1 MGNQLVWQDRFN
13 IGVESIDRE
22 HKKLFSILN
31 KLMKYRNQP
40 DKIEWVC
47 REGIKYFK
55 DHAMRHFTDEEAYMA
70 SIGYEGFE
78 VHRKIHD
85 NFRNNTLPALEKE
98 LEQTSYS
105 EDAINHF
112 LGVCAGWLVGHSLT
126 EDSAITGKT
135 VSKWSA
141 LMPEEEQAA
150 MRNTIIELI
159 YDLFRL
165 KAQVISEYYRG
176 EKFGE
181 GIYYRLIYAANDNKK
196 WEFILVFEEK
206 LILNTIG
213 NILGDESDQ
222 VSVMLVNAARYTAQ
236 QFVHRIRECDPSA
249 GQGEVERENLLTYEQ
264 FQKIY
269 ENHRPQTSLL
279 FDTGAG
285 YFAYCVI
292 APHLLQN
299 EGETSIRADNAMGEI
314 RKYLKNNKNKDKWK
328 VLVVD
333 DSKIILQAMQELLQ
347 EDYDVAVANSG
358 ASAIQ
363 CITLNR
369 PDLILLDYEMPIC
382 NGAQVLEMIRA
393 EEGFADIPIIFL
405 SGMALDKDYV
415 GKILALKPA
424 GYLVKNQQIEEI
436 KRGVDDFFRKKTKN

>member
-31 KLMKYRNQP
+31 KMLRYRDQP
-40 DKIEWVC
+40 DKMEWVC

-78 VHRKIHD
+78 MHRKVHD
-85 NFRNNTLPALEKE
+85 NFRKNTLPALERE
-98 LEQTSYS
+98 LDQTSYS
-105 EDAINHF
+105 ADAINHF
-112 LGVCAGWLVGHSLT
+112 LGVCAGWLVGHILT
-126 EDSAITGKT
+126 EDSAITGET
-135 VSKWSA
+135 ISKWTD

-150 MRNTIIELI
+150 MCDTIIELI

-165 KAQVISEYYRG
+165 KARVISEYYRG
-176 EKFGE
+176 EKFGK
-181 GIYYRLIYAANDNKK
+181 GIYYRLVYAANEKEK
-196 WEFILVFEEK
+196 WEFILIFEEK
-206 LILNTIG
+206 LIVNTIG
-213 NILGDESDQ
+213 NILGEDSEQ
-222 VSVMLVNAARYTAQ
+222 INVMLVNAARYTAQ
-236 QFVHRIRECDPSA
+236 QFVRRIREHDPSVA
-249 GQGEVERENLLTYEQ
+249 QGEVERENLLTYEQ
-264 FQKIY
+264 FEKVF
-269 ENHRPQTSLL
+269 EKHRPQTSLL

-299 EGETSIRADNAMGEI
+299 EGETSIRADNAVGEI
-314 RKYLKNNKNKDKWK
+314 KKYLKKNQTANKRKI
-328 VLVVD
+328 LVVD
-333 DSKIILQAMQELLQ
+333 DSRIILQAMQELLQ
-347 EDYDVAVANSG
+347 KDYDVAVASSA

-393 EEGFADIPIIFL
+393 EEGFANIPVIFL

-424 GYLVKNQQIEEI
+424 GYMIKNQKTEEI
-436 KRGVDDFFRKKTKN
+436 KKGVDDFFRKKGK

>member
-31 KLMKYRNQP
+31 KLLRYRNQP

-70 SIGYEGFE
+70 SIAYEGFE
-78 VHRKIHD
+78 MHRRVHD
-85 NFRNNTLPALEKE
+85 NFRNVTLPALERE
-98 LEQTSYS
+98 LDQTGYS
-105 EDAINHF
+105 ADAISHF
-112 LGVCAGWLVGHSLT
+112 LGVCAGWLVGHTLT
-126 EDSAITGKT
+126 EDSAITGEAI
-135 VSKWSA
+135 SKWTD

-150 MRNTIIELI
+150 MRDTIIELI

-165 KAQVISEYYRG
+165 KARVISEYYRG
-176 EKFGE
+176 EKFGK
-181 GIYYRLIYAANDNKK
+181 GIYYRLVYNANEKEK
-196 WEFILVFEEK
+196 WEFILIFEEK
-206 LILNTIG
+206 LIVNTIG
-213 NILGDESDQ
+213 NILGDESEQ
-222 VSVMLVNAARYTAQ
+222 INVMLVNAARYTAQ
-236 QFVHRIRECDPSA
+236 QFVNRIREHDPSA

-264 FQKIY
+264 FQKIFDS
-269 ENHRPQTSLL
+269 HRPQTSLL

-314 RKYLKNNKNKDKWK
+314 KKYLKRNQSTSKRKI
-328 VLVVD
+328 LVVD
-333 DSKIILQAMQELLQ
+333 DSKIILQAMQELL
-347 EDYDVAVANSG
+347 EKDYDVAVASSA

-393 EEGFADIPIIFL
+393 EEGFADIPVIFL
-405 SGMALDKDYV
+405 RGMALDKDYV

-424 GYLVKNQQIEEI
+424 GYLIKNQQIEEI
-436 KRGVDDFFRKKTKN
+436 KKGVDDFFRKKGK